1 MRRLAVI
8 VLPLTLASCGGGA
21 GPHAGTR
28 SPVNAPPQPRA
39 AIRILA
45 PSPGRSLA
53 AQRVGQRL
61 HAVIRLRG
69 SAAPGQQLSF
79 RGGCGRSRCRGLTFA
94 DSQGRWRARIVLD
107 AARSRRA
114 VRLAVAYAAP
124 GVGERPAAVTVRL
137 RAARAHAAA
146 PQPTAPSR
154 VPAVVPYTGPRTMI
168 VIGDSLAVGM
178 ADHLRADLPGWYVV
192 VDGRTGR
199 ALREGARILAATTL
213 PAGSQGSH
221 AILAFSLFTNDTPTD
236 VDALDAVVRSSVGRL
251 GAHGC
256 AIWATIARPPF
267 GGVSYDAANQR
278 LAALAR
284 APSLA
289 GRLLIVPWEAL
300 FDSHPSWRAADG
312 VHATPEGY
320 AARAELYAAAARA
333 CAA

>member
-1 MRRLAVI
+1 VRRLAVI
-8 VLPLTLASCGGGA
+8 VLPLTLAACGGA
-21 GPHAGTR
+21 SPHPGTR
-28 SPVNAPPQPRA
+28 SHVNAPPRPRA

-45 PSPGRSLA
+45 PSPGRSLTA
-53 AQRVGQRL
+53 RRVGPRL
-61 HAVIRLRG
+61 RAVVRLRG
-69 SAAPGQQLSF
+69 NAAPGQQLAF
-79 RGGCGRSRCRGLTFA
+79 RGGCGRSRCGGLTFA
-94 DSQGRWRARIVLD
+94 DSHGRWRVRIVLVT
-107 AARSRRA
+107 ARSRRT

-124 GVGERPAAVTVRL
+124 VAGERPADVTVRL
-137 RAARAHAAA
+137 RAARAQAAA

-154 VPAVVPYTGPRTMI
+154 LPAAAPYTGPRTMI

-178 ADHLRADLPGWYVV
+178 ADQLRADLPGWYVV

-199 ALREGARILAATTL
+199 ALGEGARILAATTL
-213 PAGSQGSH
+213 PAGSRGSH
-221 AILAFSLFTNDTPTD
+221 AILAFSLFTNDMPTN
-236 VDALDAVVRSSVGRL
+236 VDALDAVVRASVGRL

-267 GGVSYDAANQR
+267 GGVSYVAANQR

-284 APSLA
+284 DPSLA
-289 GRLLIVPWEAL
+289 GRLLIVPWKAL
-300 FDSHPSWRAADG
+300 YDSHPSWRAADG